1 MFYAI
6 PPLIV
11 NPYHYCI
18 MLFDVLQTKGKIIMG
33 VYANTVSITQFTV
46 SGELPGTDQF
56 QWFSKKLSDHGFQ
69 SIENSTEESAEGW
82 SLVDK
87 PDDSLFDVPSDFW
100 RDNYLV
106 FSLRRDQRKIPAAV
120 LKSHTSREE
129 ALFLAQNPNLRR
141 TPKHKREE
149 IKEQVQLRLMTKCL
163 PVPSTVDIVWDL
175 KGGVLTLFSLGA
187 KVIDRFEE
195 IFRKTFEGFSP
206 VIIHPFARAR
216 KLLDGQLLD
225 SLEAA
230 NQAGSDTVVSL
241 IRDNQW
247 LGCDFMI
254 WLLQRGVNGEGDFSV
269 CCPGHITAS
278 ESFSAWIDDRIQF
291 QGGGEEGGI
300 QKVTVSGSQDSYLE
314 AISALK
320 GGKRITSA
328 TICIEKDES
337 PWKLTLKGDTFGFA
351 SLKCPQV
358 RIEKDSTVDQMSERE
373 AVFYERIYLMD
384 QGIQLFDS
392 LFTLFLKER
401 LTEAWN
407 GRLLAIQAWLDGE

>member
-1 MFYAI
+1 
-6 PPLIV
+6 
-11 NPYHYCI
+11 
-18 MLFDVLQTKGKIIMG
+18 MG

-46 SGELPGTDQF
+46 TGELPKSELF
-56 QWFSKKLSDHGFQ
+56 EWFSRKLSDRCFQ
-69 SIENSTEESAEGW
+69 SIENSTEESSEGW
-82 SLVDK
+82 TLVDK
-87 PDDSLFDVPSDFW
+87 PDDASFGVPSEFW
-100 RDNYLV
+100 RDNYIV
-106 FSLRRDQRKIPAAV
+106 FSLRKDQRKIPAAV
-120 LKSHTSREE
+120 LKSHSAREE
-129 ALFLAQNPNLRR
+129 GLFLAQNPNLRR

-149 IKEQVQLRLMTKCL
+149 IKEQVQLRLMTRCL
-163 PVPSTVDIVWDL
+163 PVPSTIDVVWDL
-175 KGGVLTLFSLGA
+175 KNSVLTLFSLGT
-187 KVIDRFEE
+187 KVIDRFED

-230 NQAGSDTVVSL
+230 NQAGSDAVVAL

-247 LGCDFMI
+247 LGWEFLL
-254 WLLQRGVNGEGDFSV
+254 WLLHRGVNGEGEFSI
-269 CCPGHITAS
+269 CCPGHIPKG
-278 ESFSAWIDDRIQF
+278 ERFSAWIDDRIQF

-328 TICIEKDES
+328 TICIEKDEN
-337 PWKLTLKGDTFGFA
+337 PWKVTLKGDTFGFA

-358 RIEKDSTVDQMSERE
+358 RVEKDSTVDQMSERE
-373 AVFYERIYLMD
+373 AVFYERMFLMD

-392 LFTLFLKER
+392 LFTAFLAER
-401 LTEAWN
+401 LNDSWN
-407 GRLLAIQAWLDGE
+407 GRLQVIQAWLDGE

>member
-1 MFYAI
+1 
-6 PPLIV
+6 
-11 NPYHYCI
+11 
-18 MLFDVLQTKGKIIMG
+18 MG

-46 SGELPGTDQF
+46 IGELPATDQF
-56 QWFSKKLSDHGFQ
+56 EWFSKKLSDHGFQ
-69 SIENSTEESAEGW
+69 SIENSTEEFAEGW
-82 SLVDK
+82 TLVDK
-87 PDDSLFDVPSDFW
+87 PDDSSFDVPSDFW

-106 FSLRRDQRKIPAAV
+106 FSLRKDQRKIPAAV
-120 LKSHTSREE
+120 LKSHTGREE
-129 ALFLAQNPNLRR
+129 GLFLANNPNLRR
-141 TPKHKREE
+141 APKHKREE
-149 IKEQVQLRLMTKCL
+149 IKEQVQLRLMARCL
-163 PVPSTVDIVWDL
+163 PVPSTVDVVWDL
-175 KGGVLTLFSLGA
+175 KSGVLTLFSLGT

-195 IFRKTFEGFSP
+195 IFRKTFEGFSL

-225 SLEAA
+225 SLEAT
-230 NQAGSDTVVSL
+230 NQASSDTVVAL
-241 IRDNQW
+241 IRENQW
-247 LGCDFMI
+247 LGWEFML

-269 CCPGHITAS
+269 SCTGHINKG
-278 ESFSAWIDDRIQF
+278 EGFSAWIDDRIQL

-351 SLKCPQV
+351 SFKCPQV
-358 RIEKDSTVDQMSERE
+358 RVEKDSTVDQMSERE
-373 AVFYERIYLMD
+373 AVFYERMYLMD

-392 LFTLFLKER
+392 LFTIFLKER
-401 LTEAWN
+401 LTDSWN